1 MPRPALPADAPR
13 SALATPRTCPHQVK
27 YTRTRAHAG
36 PTHPE
41 TSFLRVIHTNG
52 ILRGGC
58 DTAGTPI
65 RAPTWPSQGRIRGPA
80 TVPVSTRTPTSEP
93 RGLRRALLASRL
105 RSQHVPAPR
114 PAQYPPRLPRRRR
127 HMARRATRQRRTPR
141 STSPPSDL
149 HETPRQNQRQINKRS
164 RSPVRPRHPNR
175 VQHPQ
180 RSHLGRSA
188 IHRTPRIP
196 HQHRPVGHRTQR
208 PARHAHTESLT
219 PPRPKETLNP
229 PRQANGVA
237 GSRLDSGNPP
247 TRRHRQDHTYQ
258 SDGSHPATG
267 TKTPCGKYLA
277 TLTGMPTTRPRL
289 AVRGHPRHGLL
300 APGTSVRRP
309 RHRCWR
315 DWPRGDVGTP
325 TRAESGCLTL
335 PTRECGGEGE
345 GGSATRRAGSPRCV
359 PRRPRADRL
368 DKASGVP
375 AAAVSGRVLCLGR
388 SSRARDRPGPVG
400 WQARNVCRARRVGET
415 ERQAGEPDCA
425 CGAVSLSRQSKGVV
439 VRGLRHH
446 P

>member
-1 MPRPALPADAPR
+1 MAFTGANPRSRDGAGVDTHADERAPR
-13 SALATPRTCPHQVK
+13 FAPS
-27 YTRTRAHAG
+27 
-36 PTHPE
+36 
-41 TSFLRVIHTNG
+41 
-52 ILRGGC
+52 
-58 DTAGTPI
+58 TA
-65 RAPTWPSQGRIRGPA
+65 RQPA
-80 TVPVSTRTPTSEP
+80 TVTACPGAAACSVPPATTSPPAPHGPTGHSSATHPQKHVSSKRSP
-93 RGLRRALLASRL
+93 RDSATKPAADQQAKSLASAT
-105 RSQHVPAPR
+105 SPPKPCSTSSTEPPGPKCHPSHASNTTSTSTCG
-114 PAQYPPRLPRRRR
+114 AQN
-127 HMARRATRQRRTPR
+127 TKTGTPR
-141 STSPPSDL
+141 SHGEPHTAPAERDPKPAQTSKRRGGFPLGQREPADTPAPPGP
-149 HETPRQNQRQINKRS
+149 HVPERRITPR
-164 RSPVRPRHPNR
+164 HW
-175 VQHPQ
+175 
-180 RSHLGRSA
+180 
-188 IHRTPRIP
+188 
-196 HQHRPVGHRTQR
+196 RPVGHRTQR